1 MFSNLS
7 DEEYIGKLDELFS
20 NGEIPEEFIESDSI
34 TIIED
39 FENNLMAMNDYFD
52 MLYESFD
59 GIEKYILNSKD
70 ESYYKIVEYIKQKK
84 DHFEEIQLQLTLHVD
99 ELTEFKEKL
108 IDMMVE
114 QENKLGNIS
123 IACELELHKN

>member
-84 DHFEEIQLQLTLHVD
+84 DHFEEIQMQLTLHVD

-114 QENKLGNIS
+114 QENKLCNTS